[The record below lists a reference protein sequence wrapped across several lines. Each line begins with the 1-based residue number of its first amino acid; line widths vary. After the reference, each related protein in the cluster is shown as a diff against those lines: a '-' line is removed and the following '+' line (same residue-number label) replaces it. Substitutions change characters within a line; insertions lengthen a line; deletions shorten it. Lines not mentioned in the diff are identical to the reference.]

1 MGRANKLT
9 FWRRL
14 YLCNDS
20 QASEQI
26 FTNGNALSV
35 GDDGYALL
43 APFGDSRYSIP
54 TKEGVKVVI
63 QRITKENATEMVNAF
78 NSLVGKVHRWIKGA
92 PIFLGHPDDS
102 VTGHRYPVKE
112 PMGMFSDLQVRENGL
127 YVRPMF
133 NEKGAQVLE
142 RPDKVF
148 FSGRWP
154 VKHTGEKDGMPV
166 FEPTSVTSIGITRNP
181 NLPTEMLNETPNIM
195 DKSKLVALLATFAST
210 LSNESTDEQ
219 ILAELKKIGDAKT
232 ALDLQLANERHA
244 KEAAEKKAKEVEEAF
259 TNERKTQ
266 AAELIAS
273 KLTEGA
279 ITAAEKALWEK
290 RLETNFVNEAPALRE
305 LKPKIK
311 TSPNP
316 AADGSRSRLPQ
327 ANNEAGAKLIQFANA
342 KLEEVRKA
350 NPNGSKSDHWRE
362 AYAAAEKENPA
373 LVEQLNHKE

>member
-1 MGRANKLT
+1 MGRANKFT

-20 QASEQI
+20 QASEQV

-35 GDDGYALL
+35 GDDGFALL

-54 TKEGVKVVI
+54 TKDGVKVVI

-78 NSLVGKVHRWIKGA
+78 NSVVGKVLRWAKGA
-92 PIFLGHPDDS
+92 PIYLGHPDDS

-127 YVRPMF
+127 YVRPLF
-133 NEKGAQVLE
+133 NDKGAAVLE
-142 RPDKVF
+142 RPDKMF

-195 DKSKLVALLATFAST
+195 DKSKLIALLAKAGVT
-210 LSNESTDEQ
+210 LSNEATDEA
-219 ILAELKKIGDAKT
+219 ILAELDKLNAAKT
-232 ALDLQLANERHA
+232 DAVTQLANERQA
-244 KEAAEKKAKEVEEAF
+244 KESAEKKAAELETTFA
-259 TNERKTQ
+259 NERKTQ

-279 ITAAEKALWEK
+279 ITAAEKSLWEK
-290 RLETNFVNEAPALRE
+290 RLETNFVNEAPALRA
-305 LKPKIK
+305 LGVKVK
-311 TSPNP
+311 TSANP
-316 AADGSRSRLPQ
+316 AVDGSRSRLPQ
-327 ANNEAGAKLIQFANA
+327 ANTEAGAKLIQFANA
-342 KLEEVRKA
+342 KMDEARKA
-350 NPNGSKSDHWRE
+350 NPTGSPADHWRA
-362 AYAAAEKENPA
+362 AYKAASDENPA
-373 LVEQLNHKE
+373 LVEQLNKAE